1 MTGAIIIL
9 YNPDLPA
16 VEQALLKLLPQVDE
30 VCLVDNS
37 DTSLAQHFA
46 GREKIAYIPLMHNT
60 GIAFAQNEGIRHFQA
75 KGFSDVLFCDQDSIG
90 TEHLVEQLMSVRQA
104 LQQQGHRVA
113 AIGPKPINRKTGRS
127 YYNKPRNVIARF
139 TIPANISR
147 TLAPSHPRTPE
158 NTSRTPVPSHPR
170 TPENTSH
177 TPVYHIDQMHSIISS
192 FSLISLSVI
201 NEVGLFEE
209 PLFIDAVDNEWGW
222 RAEYYHGLHSYMVNE
237 LTFNHMQGMPTR
249 LPMKKSPAFRL
260 YYQYRNFLVL
270 LRRPYVPKFWKWH
283 CAWTYTLKLFFYPLF
298 VSPRLKNLRSILRG
312 IRDGIRNRLSAP
324 ENISR
329 TLAPSHPRT
338 PENISRTPENISVL
352 MSVYGKDDPQQFD
365 EAMQSI
371 WSHQTRRPDQI
382 VLIEDG
388 QLPDGL
394 HAVVGRW
401 QKEIGSALEVVV
413 NEQNMGLTYS
423 LNKGL
428 EKTSGT
434 LIARMDSDDRSH
446 PRRFELQERFLQEH
460 PEIDILGG
468 SMQEFDEHH
477 ECVNIRHYPTSP
489 EAARA
494 MIHRASPVAHPTVMM
509 RRRIFKMSD
518 GMLRYDERFRI
529 SQDIALWFDAL
540 CAGYHISNIPET
552 TLFFRRASDVYR
564 RRGRVKAWNEFRIYM
579 RGIYRLYGLFTP
591 KYAYPTMRL
600 LFRLMPQRIVRW
612 GYDSKLRRRIAE
624 QPH

>member
-37 DTSLAQHFA
+37 DTSLAQHFY

-75 KGFSDVLFCDQDSIG
+75 KGFSDVLFCDQDSTG
-90 TEHLVEQLMSVRQA
+90 TDHLVEQLMSVRQA

-139 TIPANISR
+139 TIP
-147 TLAPSHPRTPE
+147 E
-158 NTSRTPVPSHPR
+158 NTSR
-170 TPENTSH
+170 

-237 LTFNHMQGMPTR
+237 LTFNHMQGMPTQ

-312 IRDGIRNRLSAP
+312 IRDGIRNQLSAT
-324 ENISR
+324 ERIS
-329 TLAPSHPRT
+329 RT

-352 MSVYGKDDPQQFD
+352 MSVYGKDDPQQFN

-371 WSHQTRRPDQI
+371 WSEQTRRPDQI

-388 QLPDGL
+388 QLPEGL

-446 PRRFELQERFLQEH
+446 PRRFELQERYLQEH

-468 SMQEFDEHH
+468 SMQEFDEHN

-509 RRRIFKMSD
+509 RRRIFKVSD
-518 GMLRYDERFRI
+518 GMLRYDEHFRI

-624 QPH
+624 QPSPYER